1 MGQKAFYFDMTRCSG
16 CRCCQVACKEA
27 HDLPVG
33 VFFRRV
39 QDFEGGTFP
48 HVWAASLSL
57 GCNHCDDPQCVKNC
71 PVAAQVKQADTG
83 LVLQD
88 AEMCIGCKKCIAV
101 CPYGAPSYNP
111 ENDTVRK
118 CDGCVALAGAGF
130 QPARVAAC
138 STRALRFGDL
148 EQWDAS
154 EQASLL
160 TSDLFCL
167 PDSNITH
174 PNVRIL
180 PKDEMR
186 P

>member
-118 CDGCVALAGAGF
+118 CDGCVAGRRRLPTGLRRRLFDAGA
-130 QPARVAAC
+130 
-138 STRALRFGDL
+138 RFGDL

-154 EQASLL
+154 EQVLLL

>member
-1 MGQKAFYFDMTRCSG
+1 MGQKAFFFDMTRCSG

-33 VFFRRV
+33 VFYRRV
-39 QDFEGGTFP
+39 HEFEGGTFP

-71 PVAAQVKQADTG
+71 PVAAQTKQADTG

-88 AEMCIGCKKCIAV
+88 TEMCIGCKKCMAA

-111 ENDTVRK
+111 VDDTVRK
-118 CDGCVALAGAGF
+118 CDGVHRPDKCRVSAGLRRRLLDAGL
-130 QPARVAAC
+130 
-138 STRALRFGDL
+138 ALRRRGAVGHVGS
-148 EQWDAS
+148 W
-154 EQASLL
+154 
-160 TSDLFCL
+160 
-167 PDSNITH
+167 
-174 PNVRIL
+174 
-180 PKDEMR
+180 R